1 MKIQK
6 RGKPCALLV
15 EIEIDAATMKK
26 YYAVSPK
33 KLKIEL
39 PYGLSIH
46 FWRFT

>member
-1 MKIQK
+1 MKIWK

-26 YYAVSPK
+26 YYTVSPK

-39 PYGLSIH
+39 PYGLSID